1 MAIEQ
6 FQREVDQAILPNHV
20 TEIENLVS
28 DAERTAIRDLK
39 RELVGDEQLSA
50 EIMAQ
55 FQQIIK

>member
-1 MAIEQ
+1 
-6 FQREVDQAILPNHV
+6 LPNHV
-20 TEIENLVS
+20 TEIQNLVS

-55 FQQIIK
+55 FSEIIK

>member
-55 FQQIIK
+55 FQEIIK